1 VTLRKINILKIN
13 ISTRGGT
20 TMKKLA
26 VIVLG
31 ILMISMV
38 FVGIASAQP
47 SASTTTLTPFSAEM
61 NFMSQ
66 AGYTRYLNHVQTGQW
81 TAFAP

>member
-1 VTLRKINILKIN
+1 
-13 ISTRGGT
+13 
-20 TMKKLA
+20 MKTLA

-31 ILMISMV
+31 VMMFSAA
-38 FVGIASAQP
+38 FVGVASAQ
-47 SASTTTLTPFSAEM
+47 STSDTATLTPFSAEM

-66 AGYTRYLNHVQTGQW
+66 TGYTRYLNHLQTGQW